1 MWFFDSLMII
11 LPWGAIDFAKY
22 EPNARENARNAVALD
37 RAIKIDSGLIFLL
50 PYPSEEVQQN
60 QTAVASP
67 SGEDWDGF
75 IFMGTDKARE

>member
-11 LPWGAIDFAKY
+11 LPWGQSTSLNTNRTQEKMP
-22 EPNARENARNAVALD
+22 EMPWLSTVPS
-37 RAIKIDSGLIFLL
+37 IDSGLIFLL
-50 PYPSEEVQQN
+50 PYHSEEVQQN